1 MPPFLPE
8 ARSDVIFAAVGSPG
22 ALLAGYLAIV
32 NLWAFCLMGFDKRRA
47 KRRGARRI
55 RERTLFLSAL
65 LGGSPGALAGTRR
78 NTGTSSGAFPLS
90 CWRRPPCAS
99 GSSPEREATPI
110 SLAAD
115 STGDMGAA
123 ILLQHLKGASGYF
136 RTRPLSVKPY
146 HQQQAQAMQT
156 YRRHGAISP

>member
-47 KRRGARRI
+47 KSKGARRV

-65 LGGSPGALAGTRR
+65 LGGGLGACLGMWTFRHK
-78 NTGTSSGAFPLS
+78 TKHWYFVVGMPL
-90 CWRRPPCAS
+90 
-99 GSSPEREATPI
+99 
-110 SLAAD
+110 
-115 STGDMGAA
+115 
-123 ILLQHLKGASGYF
+123 ILLAEAALGWWAYCRF
-136 RTRPLSVKPY
+136 F
-146 HQQQAQAMQT
+146 
-156 YRRHGAISP
+156 